1 MGTVGFHR
9 FDKDAVRAA
18 IDGASAIFG
27 VEAGQDAPRATPSR
41 RSRRAGRAG
50 RRRSMGLPSHIH
62 AQRGSA
68 ARAHGSSASVAAAAS
83 TDDPQSRPTALLIPA
98 PKPVTRRTTRAAGHR
113 SRLRTHPSTINE
125 TSRQRDSNEKRIRFG
140 GQTRSCIWASCTS
153 WVLVDHK
160 ARRRPGRNQ
169 PSRRCVG
176 NRTRPASPSSSHGTR
191 QRRGPSVA
199 RRTSRRSPCR
209 M

>member
-1 MGTVGFHR
+1 MALPPSSEWRPAKTR
-9 FDKDAVRAA
+9 RAQHLP
-18 IDGASAIFG
+18 DGRGGQAELAGDDQWACLRIFTRSEDPLLELTG
-27 VEAGQDAPRATPSR
+27 AAPRLPP
-41 RSRRAGRAG
+41 
-50 RRRSMGLPSHIH
+50 RRRPTI
-62 AQRGSA
+62 RK
-68 ARAHGSSASVAAAAS
+68 
-83 TDDPQSRPTALLIPA
+83 SRPTALLIPA

-140 GQTRSCIWASCTS
+140 GQTRSCIWASCAS

>member
-83 TDDPQSRPTALLIPA
+83 TDDPQEPPNRPPDTGA
-98 PKPVTRRTTRAAGHR
+98 KAGN
-113 SRLRTHPSTINE
+113 PSH
-125 TSRQRDSNEKRIRFG
+125 DS
-140 GQTRSCIWASCTS
+140 
-153 WVLVDHK
+153 
-160 ARRRPGRNQ
+160 RRRPPQPPADSSLNDQRNKPAARLKRETHPLRRADSIMHLGLLYELGLGRPQ
-169 PSRRCVG
+169 G
-176 NRTRPASPSSSHGTR
+176 SPEARAQSAVSQVCR
-191 QRRGPSVA
+191 QQN
-199 RRTSRRSPCR
+199 
-209 M
+209 

>member
-50 RRRSMGLPSHIH
+50 RRRSMGLPSHFT
-62 AQRGSA
+62 RSEDPLLELTGA
-68 ARAHGSSASVAAAAS
+68 APRLPPRRRP
-83 TDDPQSRPTALLIPA
+83 TIRKSRPTALLIPA

-153 WVLVDHK
+153 WVLVGHK